1 MKNKIIS
8 ITIYIIS
15 IVLICLYLYI
25 DFFNVIKNPIIK
37 LILLLIICILTYFGG
52 LFLIKYNKKYKY
64 TINKINIL
72 IWFILYV
79 IFLLRITLFDSFFN
93 RRNILFIGNNKIIFR
108 DYMNYV
114 INLIPFRVIVSF
126 IIDFIN
132 KAVSFDKFIYNLL
145 GNFIA
150 FTPFAFFLPKIFKK
164 VNNTKTFIIAML
176 IIVSIIELTQFITL
190 TGTFDIDD
198 YILNISGAYLM
209 FKLLNKDKIK
219 NHLNIYINY
228 DNINNAC

>member
-164 VNNTKTFIIAML
+164 VNNTKIFIITMF

>member
-8 ITIYIIS
+8 IIIYIVSFI
-15 IVLICLYLYI
+15 LICLYLYI
-25 DFFNVIKNPIIK
+25 DFFNIITNPLIK
-37 LILLLIICILTYFGG
+37 LIILFIICIIAYFGG
-52 LFLIKYNKKYKY
+52 LFLIKFNKMYKY
-64 TINKINIL
+64 TIIKINIV

-93 RRNILFIGNNKIIFR
+93 RRNILFIGNNKIVFR

-114 INLIPFRVIVSF
+114 INLIPFKVIINF

-132 KAVSFDKFIYNLL
+132 KAVSLDKFTYNLL

-150 FTPFAFFLPKIFKK
+150 FAPFAFFLPKLFKK
-164 VNNTKTFIIAML
+164 LDNTKTFIITMF

-209 FKLLNKDKIK
+209 FKLLKKDKINEFIIK
-219 NHLNIYINY
+219 RIG
-228 DNINNAC
+228 

>member
-164 VNNTKTFIIAML
+164 VNNTKIFIITMF

-190 TGTFDIDD
+190 PGTFDIDD

>member
-150 FTPFAFFLPKIFKK
+150 FTPFAFFLPKLFKK
-164 VNNTKTFIIAML
+164 VNNTKIFIITMF

>member
-150 FTPFAFFLPKIFKK
+150 FTPFAFFLPKLFKK

>member
-8 ITIYIIS
+8 IIIYIVSFI
-15 IVLICLYLYI
+15 LICLYLYI
-25 DFFNVIKNPIIK
+25 DFFNIITNPLIK
-37 LILLLIICILTYFGG
+37 LIILFIICIITYFGG

-64 TINKINIL
+64 TIIIINIV

-93 RRNILFIGNNKIIFR
+93 RRNILFIGNNKIVFR

-114 INLIPFRVIVSF
+114 INLIPFKVIINF

-132 KAVSFDKFIYNLL
+132 KAVSLDKFTYNLL

-150 FTPFAFFLPKIFKK
+150 FAPFAFFLPKLFKK
-164 VNNTKTFIIAML
+164 LDNTKTFIITMF

-209 FKLLNKDKIK
+209 YKILKKDKVNKI
-219 NHLNIYINY
+219 INTII
-228 DNINNAC
+228 DF

>member
-8 ITIYIIS
+8 IIIYIVSFI
-15 IVLICLYLYI
+15 LICLYLYI
-25 DFFNVIKNPIIK
+25 DFFNIIKNPIIK
-37 LILLLIICILTYFGG
+37 LFILFVICFLTYFGG
-52 LFLIKYNKKYKY
+52 YFLTKYNKRYKY
-64 TINKINIL
+64 LSYKLCII
-72 IWFILYV
+72 IWFILYL

-93 RRNILFIGNNKIIFR
+93 RRNILFIGNNKIVFR

-114 INLIPFRVIVSF
+114 INLIPFKVIINF

-132 KAVSFDKFIYNLL
+132 KAVSLDKFIYNLL

-150 FTPFAFFLPKIFKK
+150 FAPFAFFLPKLFKK
-164 VNNTKTFIIAML
+164 LDNTKTFIITMF

-190 TGTFDIDD
+190 TDTFDIDD

-209 FKLLNKDKIK
+209 FKLLKKDKINEFIIK
-219 NHLNIYINY
+219 RIG
-228 DNINNAC
+228 

>member
-25 DFFNVIKNPIIK
+25 DFFNVVNNPIIK

-150 FTPFAFFLPKIFKK
+150 FTPFAFFLPKLFKK
-164 VNNTKTFIIAML
+164 VNNTKIFIITMF

-219 NHLNIYINY
+219 KYLNIYINY

>member
-8 ITIYIIS
+8 IIIYIVSFI
-15 IVLICLYLYI
+15 LICLYLYI

-150 FTPFAFFLPKIFKK
+150 FTPFAFFLPKLFKK

>member
-1 MKNKIIS
+1 MKNKILFILFYSFS
-8 ITIYIIS
+8 IITFI
-15 IVLICLYLYI
+15 LYLYI
-25 DFFNVIKNPIIK
+25 DYVLIIVNPLVK
-37 LILLLIICILTYFGG
+37 LFILFIICILTYFGG
-52 LFLIKYNKKYKY
+52 HFLIKYNKKYKY
-64 TINKINIL
+64 ISYKLNLI

-93 RRNILFIGNNKIIFR
+93 RRNILFIGSNRIIFR

-114 INLIPFRVIVSF
+114 INLIPFRVIISF

-150 FTPFAFFLPKIFKK
+150 FTPFAFFLPRLFKK
-164 VNNTKTFIIAML
+164 MSNTKTFIITMFV
-176 IIVSIIELTQFITL
+176 IVSIIEIIQFITL

-198 YILNISGAYLM
+198 YILNISGAYVM
-209 FKLLNKDKIK
+209 FKLLKKDKVK
-219 NHLNIYINY
+219 KYLNIYINY

>member
-93 RRNILFIGNNKIIFR
+93 RRNILFIGNSKIIFR

-150 FTPFAFFLPKIFKK
+150 FTPFAFFLPKLFKK

-219 NHLNIYINY
+219 KYLNIYINY

>member
-8 ITIYIIS
+8 IIIYIVSFI
-15 IVLICLYLYI
+15 LICLYLYI
-25 DFFNVIKNPIIK
+25 DFFNIIKNPIIK
-37 LILLLIICILTYFGG
+37 VILLLSICILTYFGG

-64 TINKINIL
+64 TIIKINIV

-93 RRNILFIGNNKIIFR
+93 RRNILFIGNNKIVFR

-114 INLIPFRVIVSF
+114 INLIPFKVIINF

-150 FTPFAFFLPKIFKK
+150 FTPFAFFLPKLFKK
-164 VNNTKTFIIAML
+164 LDNTKTFIITMF

-209 FKLLNKDKIK
+209 FKLLKKDKINEFIIK
-219 NHLNIYINY
+219 RIG
-228 DNINNAC
+228 

>member
-150 FTPFAFFLPKIFKK
+150 FTPFAFFLLNIFKML
-164 VNNTKTFIIAML
+164 NIINIFLIFMFIIVY
-176 IIVSIIELTQFITL
+176 II
-190 TGTFDIDD
+190 
-198 YILNISGAYLM
+198 
-209 FKLLNKDKIK
+209 
-219 NHLNIYINY
+219 
-228 DNINNAC
+228 